1 MNGINVKKNLR
12 RAQQDLGF
20 CNQFDTPLLEDLT
33 GREMMT
39 FYSRLRGIRE
49 SEIPGQI
56 DELSRLLYFEMHLD
70 KRVDAYS
77 GGNKRRLS
85 TAISF
90 LGNPPIAMLD
100 EPSSGVDPVA
110 RRCLWTA
117 ISTKLKE
124 GVSIVLTSHSMDE
137 CSSLCN
143 QLIIMV
149 NGQIYCIGSP
159 LQLMKKF
166 GNGYTVLIR
175 VASTN
180 NSTDNLGTA
189 VAVEDAES
197 VTRRSSSSTII
208 QRSASIHRLKANLNA
223 VQSFMRDSFGS
234 NCSLKARH
242 NNLLHYTIEN
252 TDIREVQCSQIFGA
266 IERAKHSLQIE
277 DYSVCQTNLEQIFLS
292 FARRQ
297 RDEDSKSNKDD
308 YRTPTS
314 NGAQH

>member
-1 MNGINVKKNLR
+1 M
-12 RAQQDLGF
+12 GF

-33 GREMMT
+33 GREIMT

-49 SEIPGQI
+49 SHIHDQI

-70 KRVDAYS
+70 KRVDQYS

-85 TAISF
+85 TALSM
-90 LGNPPIAMLD
+90 LGNPPLVLLD
-100 EPSSGVDPVA
+100 EPSAGVDPVA

-175 VASTN
+175 VSSSSDTPLTN
-180 NSTDNLGTA
+180 D
-189 VAVEDAES
+189 DAES
-197 VTRRSSSSTII
+197 ISKATTTTPSHAIL
-208 QRSASIHRLKANLNA
+208 QRSESISRLKHNLTI
-223 VQSFMRDSFGS
+223 VEKFMRDSFRG
-234 NCSLKARH
+234 NCSLKAQH
-242 NNLLHYTIEN
+242 NNLLHYSIESN
-252 TDIREVQCSQIFGA
+252 ESREVQCSQIFGA
-266 IERAKHSLQIE
+266 IEREKHSLHIE

-297 RDEDSKSNKDD
+297 RNEDSKTNKDD
-308 YRTPTS
+308 YRAPT
-314 NGAQH
+314 GTQL